1 MPIFKKD
8 LNPTTPDPLTMPK
21 DHPVLVLDYGRKPE
35 DIEDDADISRQLYV
49 QHFRKVSTD
58 EGWPGIYVTEDGR
71 TTLTDCKGIE
81 YFAYWAYLPKS
92 KLKGTSWED
101 SPFSA
106 EG

>member
-8 LNPTTPDPLTMPK
+8 LNPTTPDPLTLPK
-21 DHPVLVLDYGRKPE
+21 DHPVLVWDSGRKPE

-58 EGWPGIYVTEDGR
+58 EGWPGICVTEDGR
-71 TTLTDCKGIE
+71 TTLTDCNGLA

-92 KLKGTSWED
+92 KLKGTPWED
-101 SPFSA
+101 SPFSV

>member
-1 MPIFKKD
+1 MAIFKKD

-21 DHPVLVLDYGRKPE
+21 DHPVYVWDSGRKPE
-35 DIEDDADISRQLYV
+35 DIEDDADISRQLVV

-71 TTLTDCKGIE
+71 TTLTDCKGLD
-81 YFAYWAYLPKS
+81 YFAHWAYLPKS

-101 SPFSA
+101 SPFSV